1 MILSALSFLAGLL
14 CVQQFS
20 DLPGSQ
26 WLFLIAVSAVIMALL
41 RYWRWLFFAVG
52 LLWAVI
58 FAMVRLSDR
67 LPESFEGIDLPI
79 TGVVVGLPEQDER
92 RTRFDFM
99 VIESAQKLPS
109 KIRLTWYFPEQ
120 EIKAGQRWSF
130 IVRLKRPHG
139 IMNPGGFDYERWLFS
154 QNVGATGYVHV
165 NQKPK
170 LLGRYS
176 AWASVGVW

>member
-26 WLFLIAVSAVIMALL
+26 WLFLIALSAVIMALL

-67 LPESFEGIDLPI
+67 LPESFKVL
-79 TGVVVGLPEQDER
+79 TFLLRGLLLDYLSRMKDAHVLILWSSSQHK
-92 RTRFDFM
+92 
-99 VIESAQKLPS
+99 SY
-109 KIRLTWYFPEQ
+109 LT
-120 EIKAGQRWSF
+120 K
-130 IVRLKRPHG
+130 
-139 IMNPGGFDYERWLFS
+139 
-154 QNVGATGYVHV
+154 
-165 NQKPK
+165 
-170 LLGRYS
+170 
-176 AWASVGVW
+176 